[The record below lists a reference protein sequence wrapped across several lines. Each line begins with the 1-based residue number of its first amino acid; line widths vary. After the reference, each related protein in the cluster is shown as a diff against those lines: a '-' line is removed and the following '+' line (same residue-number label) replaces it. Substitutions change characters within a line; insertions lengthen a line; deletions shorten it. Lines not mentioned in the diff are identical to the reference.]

1 MNFSSEK
8 LIQEI
13 KRLQK
18 EKKAIILAHFYQ
30 LPEIQDIADF
40 IGDSLALTQFAENT
54 SAGIILFAGV
64 NFMAETAKILNPE
77 KKVLIPDP
85 EAGCSLADSCPPK
98 EFQLFREKYPDHIVV
113 SYINCSAEIK
123 ALSDIICTS
132 SNAVS
137 IVESFPKNQ
146 KIIFAPDRNLGN
158 YVNGITGRKMVLW
171 DGSCEI
177 HDTISTESV
186 INLKIKYPDAKLIA
200 HPECKAVI
208 LEMADFIGS
217 TTSLLKFTQTDSSR
231 KYIVATETGILH
243 AMKKASPEKEFLIV
257 PINKTC
263 ACNDC
268 PFMKM
273 NTLEKIHLA
282 LRDEKPEIILSNEL
296 MHKARRPIQKMLET
310 SNS

>member
-18 EKKAIILAHFYQ
+18 GKKAIILAHFYQ

-54 SAGIILFAGV
+54 SAEIILFAGV

-98 EFQLFREKYPDHIVV
+98 EFKLFREKFPDHVVV

-132 SNAVS
+132 SNAVR

-177 HDTISTESV
+177 HDTISAESV
-186 INLKIKYPDAKLIA
+186 INLKIKHPDAKLIA

-257 PINKTC
+257 PINETC
-263 ACNDC
+263 SCNDC

-282 LRDEKPEIILSNEL
+282 LRDENPEIILSNEL

-310 SNS
+310 SNL

>member
-310 SNS
+310 SNP